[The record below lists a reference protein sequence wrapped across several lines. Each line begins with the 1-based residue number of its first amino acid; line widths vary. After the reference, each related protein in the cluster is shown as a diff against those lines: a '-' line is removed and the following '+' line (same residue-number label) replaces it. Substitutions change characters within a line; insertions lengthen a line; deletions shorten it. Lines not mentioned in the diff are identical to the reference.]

1 MNLCN
6 PSVVKELMARA
17 GIRFRKEYGQNFLI
31 DPTVP
36 EQIAEHCTEDPADVI
51 LEIGPGIG
59 CLTQELA
66 ERYSRVIAVE
76 IDRGLM
82 PVLEET
88 LSGYSNVTVVN
99 ADIMKVS
106 LSDLFAGEEID
117 PLTSSVSVCANLP
130 YYITTPILMRLLE
143 SGIPFSNITVMVQ
156 KEVADRLTAAPGSS
170 EYGAITAVLGYYGEI
185 ERLFSVSRSCFLPHP
200 NVDSA
205 VVRIRLYRT
214 PIYALQDALFFF
226 QVIHG
231 AFEMRRKTLVNAL
244 SAKCPEFT
252 KEEIAKVLVEMGLS
266 DAIRGERLSTAQFA
280 ELSNRLSG
288 LSKNK
293 NG

>member
-6 PSVVKELMARA
+6 PGIVKELMARA

-31 DPTVP
+31 NPSVP
-36 EQIAEHCTEDPADVI
+36 EQIAEQCTDNPADVI

-66 ERYSRVIAVE
+66 RRYSRVIAVE
-76 IDRGLM
+76 IDRGLL
-82 PVLEET
+82 PVLDET
-88 LSGYSNVTVVN
+88 LAEYTNVTVFN

-106 LSDLFAGEEID
+106 LTDLFAGQGID
-117 PLTSSVSVCANLP
+117 LDTTSVSVCANLP

-143 SGIPFSNITVMVQ
+143 SGIHFSNITVMVQ
-156 KEVADRLTAAPGSS
+156 KEVADRLSAEPGNA
-170 EYGAITAVLGYYGEI
+170 EYGAITAVLGYYGKI
-185 ERLFSVSRSCFLPHP
+185 DRLFSVSHSAFMPQP

-205 VVRIRLYRT
+205 VVKIRLYQKPPYELSDVT
-214 PIYALQDALFFF
+214 FFF
-226 QVIHG
+226 RVIHG

-244 SAKCPEFT
+244 AAKCPEYS
-252 KEEIAKVLVEMGLS
+252 KEEIANVLRDMGLGDS
-266 DAIRGERLSTAQFA
+266 IRGERLSTAQFA
-280 ELSNRLSG
+280 ELSNRLIL

-293 NG
+293 DG